1 MHSNEI
7 RRTFIEFFQQRGHRF
22 IPSWPVVPIGDDTL
36 LFTNAGMNQFKD
48 IFLGFRQPECGRA
61 VNSQKCIRVSGK
73 HNDLEEVGLDT
84 YHHTFF
90 EMLGNWSFNDYFKAE
105 AIEWAWQLLTKG
117 YGIEP
122 ARLWATVFA
131 GDQED
136 GSEPDEEAAALWTKV
151 TPLPK
156 ERVLFSGRKDN
167 FWEMGASGPC
177 GPCSEIHIDLGPDR
191 CDKQQVSGHQCRV
204 NGGCSRFIE
213 LWNLVFI
220 QFNRQPDGKLE
231 RLGANY
237 VDTGAGLERIAA
249 VLQNKQSNYD
259 TDLFLPLIQA
269 TEELCK
275 IRYTSQLGKKTD
287 NAFRVIADHI
297 RTLTFAITDGVTP
310 SNEGRGYVIRR
321 ILRRA
326 ARFGRTLD
334 LHDPFLYKLVDV
346 LTDAMGG
353 HFPQLRERADFVKGV
368 IEAEESS
375 FGRTLDRGLELF
387 AAAAQKASES
397 KERTISGEDA
407 FRLYD
412 TYGFPLDLTELM
424 AREQGLKVDTQGFE
438 RLMEQQRSM
447 ARAAQKSGTL
457 TSLISGVQLPAT
469 HDSLKYETE
478 QCTAQIAGWIDE
490 DGFHREGTIPFG
502 KDSISLILDR
512 TCFYAESGG
521 QVGDCGR
528 IESPEGTFAVETTEK
543 TSECVLHRGKMT
555 SGTLRAGQTVTAIV
569 DAARRQSKKNHTA
582 THLLQWALRQVLGE
596 SVHQQ
601 GSRVCPD
608 YFRFDFT
615 WPRPLTKEQIQQI
628 EDLIQQKIDED
639 HPVCTAV
646 LPLEEAQKLGAIAL
660 FGEKY
665 GQQVRVIAIGA
676 RSTDDLSEAFS
687 KEFCGGTHI
696 ERTGLIG
703 GFAILKEESISAG
716 VRRITG
722 LTGRTLV
729 EHLRRR
735 SRMVEEL
742 TEMLKTPAEQISA
755 RVKKVLE
762 ENRNLQKQLKSGTVR
777 GTSDSSAEAAALLEK
792 ALRIGQT
799 MVVVGQISAAPADLL
814 RTAIDSIKKK
824 AGSAAIVLATAEED
838 DKVLL
843 LAGVTDD
850 LIHKGLRAGDIVKE
864 IAPIVGGG
872 GGGRPQ
878 MAQAGGKDPSK
889 IQQAL
894 EKARELI
901 LQRLQNCA

>member
-1 MHSNEI
+1 MHSNDI
-7 RRTFIEFFQQRGHRF
+7 RKTFIEFFEQRGHRF
-22 IPSWPVVPIGDDTL
+22 IPSWPVVPVGDDTL

-48 IFLGFRQPECGRA
+48 IFLGFRRAEFGRA

-105 AIEWAWQLLTKG
+105 AIEWAWELLTKG

-122 ARLWATVFA
+122 SRLWATVFA

-136 GSEPDEEAAALWTKV
+136 GAEADEEAAALWTKV

-156 ERVLFSGRKDN
+156 ERILFCSRKDN

-191 CDKQQVSGHQCRV
+191 CDMQGVPGHQCRV
-204 NGGCSRFIE
+204 NGGCARFIE

-220 QFNRQPDGKLE
+220 QFHRKPDGTLE

-249 VLQNKQSNYD
+249 VLQNKRSNYD

-269 TEELCK
+269 AEALCK

-297 RTLTFAITDGVTP
+297 RTLTFAIADGVTP

-321 ILRRA
+321 LLRRA
-326 ARFGRTLD
+326 ARFGRMLE
-334 LHDPFLYKLVDV
+334 LHEPFLYKLVDV
-346 LTDAMGG
+346 LADSMGG
-353 HFPQLRERADFVKGV
+353 HFPELRERREFVRRV

-387 AAAAQKASES
+387 AAAAQKAAET

-424 AREQGLKVDTQGFE
+424 AREQGLKVDTKGFE

-447 ARAAQKSGTL
+447 ARAAQKGGSL
-457 TSLISGVQLPAT
+457 TALLSGVQLPAT
-469 HDSLKYETE
+469 DDSLKYETE
-478 QCTAQIAGWIDE
+478 QCTAQIVGWIDE
-490 DGFHREGTIPFG
+490 EGFHREGTVPAE
-502 KDSISLILDR
+502 KESIGLLLDR

-521 QVGDCGR
+521 QVGDSGR
-528 IESPEGTFAVETTEK
+528 MESPEGVFLVETTEK
-543 TSECVLHRGKMT
+543 ASECVLHRGKT
-555 SGTLRAGQTVTAIV
+555 ASGVLKVGQTVRAVV
-569 DAARRQSKKNHTA
+569 DAGRRQSRKNHTA

-601 GSRVCPD
+601 GSLVCPD

-615 WPRPLTKEQIQQI
+615 WPKALTKEEIDRI
-628 EDLIQQKIDED
+628 EELVQQKIDED
-639 HPVCTAV
+639 CPVYTAI
-646 LPLEEAQKLGAIAL
+646 LPIEEAKQLGAMAL

-665 GQQVRVIAIGA
+665 GQEVRVIAIGA
-676 RSTDDLSEAFS
+676 RSKETLSEAFS
-687 KEFCGGTHI
+687 KEFCGGTHVD
-696 ERTGLIG
+696 RTGLIG
-703 GFAILKEESISAG
+703 GFAVLKEESISAG

-722 LTGRTLV
+722 LTGRGLM
-729 EHLRRR
+729 EHFRRR
-735 SRMVEEL
+735 NRIVEEL
-742 TEMLKTPAEQISA
+742 VEVLKTPAEQIPV

-762 ENRNLQKQLKSGTVR
+762 DQKTLQKQLKSAAAG
-777 GTSDSSAEAAALLEK
+777 GGADLSAETTMLLEK
-792 ALRIGQT
+792 AQRIGQT
-799 MVVVGQISAAPADLL
+799 AVVVGQVSAAPAEQL
-814 RTAIDSIKKK
+814 RAAIDRIKKK
-824 AGSAAIVLATAEED
+824 AGSAVVVLASAEES

-843 LAGVTDD
+843 VAGVTDD
-850 LIHKGLRAGDIVKE
+850 LIQKGLKAGDLVKE

-878 MAQAGGKDPSK
+878 MAQAGGKDPSR
-889 IQQAL
+889 IPEAL
-894 EKARELI
+894 QKAQELI
-901 LQRLQNCA
+901 VKQI